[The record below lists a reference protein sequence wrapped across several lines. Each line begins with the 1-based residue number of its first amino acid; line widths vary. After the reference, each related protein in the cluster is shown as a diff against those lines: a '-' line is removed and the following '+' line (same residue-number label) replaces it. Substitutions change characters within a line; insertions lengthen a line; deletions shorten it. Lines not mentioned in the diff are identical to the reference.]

1 MSVSKLHRYSSNA
14 RLITSLAGVNFW
26 QFWVYS
32 QPCGAELRPGG
43 ALRNAES
50 LTFPSSR
57 GTRMAAFYRNDFR
70 IQIEA
75 CGSAVRGSNQVIVR
89 RRTNLS

>member
-1 MSVSKLHRYSSNA
+1 MQVCRLHRYSSNA

-50 LTFPSSR
+50 LTIKSAESPRLQSTGGMRKATPS
-57 GTRMAAFYRNDFR
+57 TWF
-70 IQIEA
+70 
-75 CGSAVRGSNQVIVR
+75 
-89 RRTNLS
+89 L